1 MDKFIQLRSEKNFL
15 HINIFIFKWQIDDKL
30 LSEEEMLTHDA
41 RAVSDTKDH
50 AQIQTYDH
58 VSLPFDPE
66 DVSEF
71 PQSPTEV
78 QSKMMTKQDLM
89 IILPNVPVDS
99 SNNTCKDVNQVNTHS
114 LRMVKFE

>member
-1 MDKFIQLRSEKNFL
+1 
-15 HINIFIFKWQIDDKL
+15 
-30 LSEEEMLTHDA
+30 MLTHDA

-78 QSKMMTKQDLM
+78 QSKMMTKQDLV

-99 SNNTCKDVNQVNTHS
+99 SNNTCRDVNQVNIS
-114 LRMVKFE
+114 LTQNGKV